1 MVAYRVEVVENNLK
15 SSNLNLSQSQIKA
28 LKNKFYSH
36 FCDIYLEMIKLDYLT
51 NKEIKDRFKVLNP
64 EIANNFFSNGKSV
77 ILMVSHYGGYEW
89 CTTLNNYFE
98 HQVAAIYTPLKDKEL
113 EKLTLKSR
121 KKHGIELISRYNALD
136 KIRNLEKSGKKVYP
150 SPKNLRIIQNKS
162 DQKNF
167 YSKNN
172 LPTSRFKNYSNIQD
186 LKRNFFNDNFEF
198 PFVWKSSRFGYDG
211 KGVKIIKNIEDLD
224 FSYDHQCLIEEK
236 VSIKKE
242 LSVIVSRN
250 IDGKIKCFPVVEM
263 EFNEKSNLVEYVM
276 CPANISKETKEKAI
290 IVASEIAKKFEMV
303 GLLAVELFITN
314 DDEILINEVAPRPH
328 NSGHHTIECCV
339 TSQFDQHIR
348 SILNLPLGE
357 TDILIPGIMVNLV
370 GENMEEGNAVYKNIN
385 DIFDIPGV
393 YIHIYGKKKSRL
405 NRKMGHITIVNKDI
419 NKAIEIGK
427 SIKNKIKV
435 TS

>member
-1 MVAYRVEVVENNLK
+1 M
-15 SSNLNLSQSQIKA
+15 Q
-28 LKNKFYSH
+28 
-36 FCDIYLEMIKLDYLT
+36 
-51 NKEIKDRFKVLNP
+51 
-64 EIANNFFSNGKSV
+64 FFSSDFKLGILGGGQLGKMLLYDAKRYDLHTKVMDSNKDAPCNKIADDFIIGDITDYDDVINFGNSV
-77 ILMVSHYGGYEW
+77 DLITVEIENVN
-89 CTTLNNYFE
+89 TD
-98 HQVAAIYTPLKDKEL
+98 AL
-113 EKLTLKSR
+113 EF
-121 KKHGIELISRYNALD
+121 
-136 KIRNLEKSGKKVYP
+136 LENSGKMVYP

-172 LPTSRFKNYSNIQD
+172 LPTSRFKNYSNIEE
-186 LKRNFFNDNFEF
+186 LKRNFRHDNFEF

-236 VSIKKE
+236 ISIKKE

-250 IDGKIKCFPVVEM
+250 TDGEIKCFPVVEM

-276 CPANISKETKEKAI
+276 CPANISKQTEEKAI
-290 IVASEIAKKFEMV
+290 IIASEIAKKFEMV
-303 GLLAVELFITN
+303 GLLAVELFVTN
-314 DDEILINEVAPRPH
+314 EDEILINEVAPRPH

-357 TDILIPGIMVNLV
+357 TGILIPGIMVNLV
-370 GENMEEGNAVYKNIN
+370 GENMEEGNVNYKNIN

>member
-1 MVAYRVEVVENNLK
+1 M
-15 SSNLNLSQSQIKA
+15 Q
-28 LKNKFYSH
+28 
-36 FCDIYLEMIKLDYLT
+36 
-51 NKEIKDRFKVLNP
+51 
-64 EIANNFFSNGKSV
+64 FFSSDFKLGILGGGQLGKMLLYDAKRYDLHTKVMDSNKDAPCNKIADDFIIGDITDYNDVINFGNSV
-77 ILMVSHYGGYEW
+77 DLITVEIENVN
-89 CTTLNNYFE
+89 TD
-98 HQVAAIYTPLKDKEL
+98 AL
-113 EKLTLKSR
+113 EF
-121 KKHGIELISRYNALD
+121 
-136 KIRNLEKSGKKVYP
+136 LEKSGKKVYP

-162 DQKNF
+162 EQKNF

-172 LPTSRFKNYSNIQD
+172 LPTSRFKNYLNIEE
-186 LKRNFFNDNFEF
+186 LKRNFLNDNFEF

-250 IDGKIKCFPVVEM
+250 TDGEIKCFPVVEM

-276 CPANISKETKEKAI
+276 CPANISKQTEEKAI
-290 IVASEIAKKFEMV
+290 IIASEIAKKFEMV

-314 DDEILINEVAPRPH
+314 EDEILINEVAPRPH

-357 TDILIPGIMVNLV
+357 TGILIPGIMVNLV
-370 GENMEEGNAVYKNIN
+370 GENMEEGNVNYKNIN

>member
-1 MVAYRVEVVENNLK
+1 M
-15 SSNLNLSQSQIKA
+15 Q
-28 LKNKFYSH
+28 
-36 FCDIYLEMIKLDYLT
+36 
-51 NKEIKDRFKVLNP
+51 
-64 EIANNFFSNGKSV
+64 FFSSDFKLGILGGGQLGKMLLYDAKRYDLHTKVMDSNKYAPCNKIADDFIIGDITDYDDVINFGNSV
-77 ILMVSHYGGYEW
+77 DLITVEIENVN
-89 CTTLNNYFE
+89 TD
-98 HQVAAIYTPLKDKEL
+98 AL
-113 EKLTLKSR
+113 EF
-121 KKHGIELISRYNALD
+121 
-136 KIRNLEKSGKKVYP
+136 LEKSGKKVYP

-172 LPTSRFKNYSNIQD
+172 LPTSRFKNYLNIEE
-186 LKRNFFNDNFEF
+186 LKRNFLHDNFEF

-250 IDGKIKCFPVVEM
+250 TDGQIKCFPVVEM

-276 CPANISKETKEKAI
+276 CPANISKQTEEKAI
-290 IVASEIAKKFEMV
+290 IIASEIAKKFEMV

-314 DDEILINEVAPRPH
+314 EDEILINEVAPRPH

-357 TDILIPGIMVNLV
+357 TSILIPGIMVNLV
-370 GENMEEGNAVYKNIN
+370 GENMEEGNVNYKNIN

>member
-1 MVAYRVEVVENNLK
+1 M
-15 SSNLNLSQSQIKA
+15 Q
-28 LKNKFYSH
+28 
-36 FCDIYLEMIKLDYLT
+36 
-51 NKEIKDRFKVLNP
+51 
-64 EIANNFFSNGKSV
+64 FFSSDFKLGILGGGQLGKMLLYDAKRYDLHTKVMDSNKDAPCNKIADDFIIGDITDYDDVINFGNSV
-77 ILMVSHYGGYEW
+77 DLITVEIE
-89 CTTLNNYFE
+89 NVN
-98 HQVAAIYTPLKDKEL
+98 ADAL
-113 EKLTLKSR
+113 EF
-121 KKHGIELISRYNALD
+121 
-136 KIRNLEKSGKKVYP
+136 LEKSGKKVYP

-172 LPTSRFKNYSNIQD
+172 LPTSRFKNYLNIEE
-186 LKRNFFNDNFEF
+186 LKRNFLHDNFEF

-211 KGVKIIKNIEDLD
+211 KGVKIIKNIKDLD

-250 IDGKIKCFPVVEM
+250 TDGEIKCFPVVEM

-276 CPANISKETKEKAI
+276 CPANIPKQTEEKAI
-290 IVASEIAKKFEMV
+290 IIASEIAKKFEMV
-303 GLLAVELFITN
+303 GLLAVELFVTN
-314 DDEILINEVAPRPH
+314 EHEILINEVAPRPH
-328 NSGHHTIECCV
+328 NSGHHTIECCI

-348 SILNLPLGE
+348 SILNLPLGK
-357 TDILIPGIMVNLV
+357 TDILVPGIMVNLV
-370 GENMEEGNAVYKNIN
+370 GENMEEGNVNYKNIN

>member
-1 MVAYRVEVVENNLK
+1 M
-15 SSNLNLSQSQIKA
+15 Q
-28 LKNKFYSH
+28 
-36 FCDIYLEMIKLDYLT
+36 
-51 NKEIKDRFKVLNP
+51 
-64 EIANNFFSNGKSV
+64 FFSSDFKLGILGGGQLGKMLLYDAKRYDLHTKVMDSNKDAPCNKIADDFIIGDITDYDDVINFGNSV
-77 ILMVSHYGGYEW
+77 DLITVEIENVNTDALE
-89 CTTLNNYFE
+89 F
-98 HQVAAIYTPLKDKEL
+98 L
-113 EKLTLKSR
+113 EKL
-121 KKHGIELISRYNALD
+121 
-136 KIRNLEKSGKKVYP
+136 GKKVYP

-172 LPTSRFKNYSNIQD
+172 LPTSRFKNYSNIEE
-186 LKRNFFNDNFEF
+186 LKRNFRHDNFEF

-224 FSYDHQCLIEEK
+224 FSYDRQCLIEEK

-250 IDGKIKCFPVVEM
+250 SDGEIKCFPVVEM

-276 CPANISKETKEKAI
+276 CPANISKQTEEKAI
-290 IVASEIAKKFEMV
+290 MIASEIAKKFEMV
-303 GLLAVELFITN
+303 GLLAVELFVTKK
-314 DDEILINEVAPRPH
+314 DEILINEVAPRPH

-357 TDILIPGIMVNLV
+357 TGILIPGIMVNLV
-370 GENMEEGNAVYKNIN
+370 GENMEEGNVNYKNIN

>member
-1 MVAYRVEVVENNLK
+1 M
-15 SSNLNLSQSQIKA
+15 Q
-28 LKNKFYSH
+28 
-36 FCDIYLEMIKLDYLT
+36 
-51 NKEIKDRFKVLNP
+51 
-64 EIANNFFSNGKSV
+64 FFSSDFKLGILGGGQLGKMLLYDAKRYDLHTKVMDSNKDAPCNKIADDFIIGDITDYDDVINFGNSV
-77 ILMVSHYGGYEW
+77 DLITVEIENVNTDALE
-89 CTTLNNYFE
+89 F
-98 HQVAAIYTPLKDKEL
+98 L
-113 EKLTLKSR
+113 EKL
-121 KKHGIELISRYNALD
+121 
-136 KIRNLEKSGKKVYP
+136 GKKVYP

-172 LPTSRFKNYSNIQD
+172 LPTSRFKNYSNIEE
-186 LKRNFFNDNFEF
+186 LKRNFRHDNFEF

-236 VSIKKE
+236 ISIKKE

-250 IDGKIKCFPVVEM
+250 TDGEIKCFPVVEM

-276 CPANISKETKEKAI
+276 CPANISKQTEEKAI
-290 IVASEIAKKFEMV
+290 IIASEIAKKFEMV
-303 GLLAVELFITN
+303 GLLAVELFVSN
-314 DDEILINEVAPRPH
+314 EDEILINEVAPRPH

-357 TDILIPGIMVNLV
+357 TGILIPGIMVNLV
-370 GENMEEGNAVYKNIN
+370 GENMEEGNVKYKNIN

>member
-1 MVAYRVEVVENNLK
+1 M
-15 SSNLNLSQSQIKA
+15 Q
-28 LKNKFYSH
+28 
-36 FCDIYLEMIKLDYLT
+36 
-51 NKEIKDRFKVLNP
+51 
-64 EIANNFFSNGKSV
+64 FFSSDFKLGILGGGQLGKMLLYDAKRYDLHTKVMDSNKDAPCNKIADDFIIGDITDYDDVINFGNSV
-77 ILMVSHYGGYEW
+77 DLITVEIENVNTDALE
-89 CTTLNNYFE
+89 F
-98 HQVAAIYTPLKDKEL
+98 L
-113 EKLTLKSR
+113 EKL
-121 KKHGIELISRYNALD
+121 
-136 KIRNLEKSGKKVYP
+136 GKKVYP
-150 SPKNLRIIQNKS
+150 SAKNLRIIQNKS

-172 LPTSRFKNYSNIQD
+172 LPTSRFKNYSNIEE
-186 LKRNFFNDNFEF
+186 LKRNFRHDNFEF

-224 FSYDHQCLIEEK
+224 FSYDRQCLIEEK

-250 IDGKIKCFPVVEM
+250 TDGEIKCFPVVEM

-276 CPANISKETKEKAI
+276 CPANISKQTEEKAI
-290 IVASEIAKKFEMV
+290 MIASEIAKKFEMV
-303 GLLAVELFITN
+303 GLLAVELFVSN
-314 DDEILINEVAPRPH
+314 EDEILINEVAPRPH

-357 TDILIPGIMVNLV
+357 TGILIPGIMVNLV
-370 GENMEEGNAVYKNIN
+370 GENMGEGNVNYQNIN

>member
-1 MVAYRVEVVENNLK
+1 MQFFTSDFKLGILGGGQLGKMLLYDAKRYDLHTKVMDSNKDAPCNKIADDFIVGDITDYNDVINFGNSVDLITVEIENVNTD
-15 SSNLNLSQSQIKA
+15 A
-28 LKNKFYSH
+28 LEF
-36 FCDIYLEMIKLDYLT
+36 
-51 NKEIKDRFKVLNP
+51 
-64 EIANNFFSNGKSV
+64 
-77 ILMVSHYGGYEW
+77 
-89 CTTLNNYFE
+89 
-98 HQVAAIYTPLKDKEL
+98 
-113 EKLTLKSR
+113 
-121 KKHGIELISRYNALD
+121 
-136 KIRNLEKSGKKVYP
+136 LEKSGKKVYP

-172 LPTSRFKNYSNIQD
+172 LPTSRFKNYLNVEE
-186 LKRNFFNDNFEF
+186 LKRNFLNDNFEF

-250 IDGKIKCFPVVEM
+250 NDGEIKCFPVVEM

-276 CPANISKETKEKAI
+276 CPANISKQTEEKAI
-290 IVASEIAKKFEMV
+290 IIASEIAKKFEMV
-303 GLLAVELFITN
+303 GLLAVELFVTN
-314 DDEILINEVAPRPH
+314 EDEILINEVAPRPH
-328 NSGHHTIECCV
+328 NSGHHTIECCI

-357 TDILIPGIMVNLV
+357 TGILIPGIMVNLV
-370 GENMEEGNAVYKNIN
+370 GENMEEGNVNYKNIN

-427 SIKNKIKV
+427 SIKSKIKV

>member
-1 MVAYRVEVVENNLK
+1 M
-15 SSNLNLSQSQIKA
+15 Q
-28 LKNKFYSH
+28 
-36 FCDIYLEMIKLDYLT
+36 
-51 NKEIKDRFKVLNP
+51 
-64 EIANNFFSNGKSV
+64 FFSSDFKLGILGGGQLGKMLLYDAKRYDLHTKVMDSNKDAPCNKIADDFIVGDITDYDDVINFGNSV
-77 ILMVSHYGGYEW
+77 DLITVEIENVN
-89 CTTLNNYFE
+89 TD
-98 HQVAAIYTPLKDKEL
+98 AL
-113 EKLTLKSR
+113 EF
-121 KKHGIELISRYNALD
+121 
-136 KIRNLEKSGKKVYP
+136 LEKSGKKVYP

-172 LPTSRFKNYSNIQD
+172 LPTSRFKNYSNIEE
-186 LKRNFFNDNFEF
+186 LKRNFLHDNFEF

-236 VSIKKE
+236 ISIKKE

-250 IDGKIKCFPVVEM
+250 TDGEIKCFPVVEM

-276 CPANISKETKEKAI
+276 CPANISKQTEEKAI
-290 IVASEIAKKFEMV
+290 MIASEIAKKFEMV
-303 GLLAVELFITN
+303 GLLAVELFVTKK
-314 DDEILINEVAPRPH
+314 DEILINEVAPRPH

-357 TDILIPGIMVNLV
+357 TGILIPGIMVNLV
-370 GENMEEGNAVYKNIN
+370 GENMEEGNVNYKNIN

-435 TS
+435 TSWKK

>member
-1 MVAYRVEVVENNLK
+1 M
-15 SSNLNLSQSQIKA
+15 Q
-28 LKNKFYSH
+28 
-36 FCDIYLEMIKLDYLT
+36 
-51 NKEIKDRFKVLNP
+51 
-64 EIANNFFSNGKSV
+64 FFSSDFKLGILGGGQLGKMLLYDAKRYDLHTKVMDSNKDAPCNKIADDFIIGDITDYDDVINFGNSV
-77 ILMVSHYGGYEW
+77 DLITVEIENVNTDALE
-89 CTTLNNYFE
+89 F
-98 HQVAAIYTPLKDKEL
+98 L
-113 EKLTLKSR
+113 EKL
-121 KKHGIELISRYNALD
+121 
-136 KIRNLEKSGKKVYP
+136 GKKVYP
-150 SPKNLRIIQNKS
+150 SAKNLRIIQNKS

-172 LPTSRFKNYSNIQD
+172 LPTSKFKNYSNIEE
-186 LKRNFFNDNFEF
+186 LKRNFRHDNFEF

-236 VSIKKE
+236 ISIKKE

-250 IDGKIKCFPVVEM
+250 TDGEIKCFPVVEM

-276 CPANISKETKEKAI
+276 CPANISKQTEEKAI
-290 IVASEIAKKFEMV
+290 IIASEIAKKFEMV
-303 GLLAVELFITN
+303 GLLAVELFVSN
-314 DDEILINEVAPRPH
+314 EDEILINEVAPRPH

-357 TDILIPGIMVNLV
+357 TGILIPGIMVNLV
-370 GENMEEGNAVYKNIN
+370 GENMEEGNVNYKNIN

>member
-1 MVAYRVEVVENNLK
+1 M
-15 SSNLNLSQSQIKA
+15 Q
-28 LKNKFYSH
+28 
-36 FCDIYLEMIKLDYLT
+36 
-51 NKEIKDRFKVLNP
+51 
-64 EIANNFFSNGKSV
+64 FFSSDFKLGILGGGQLGKMLLYDAKRYDLHTKVMDSNKDAPCNKIADDFIIGDITDYNDVINFGNSV
-77 ILMVSHYGGYEW
+77 DLITVEIENVN
-89 CTTLNNYFE
+89 TD
-98 HQVAAIYTPLKDKEL
+98 AL
-113 EKLTLKSR
+113 EF
-121 KKHGIELISRYNALD
+121 
-136 KIRNLEKSGKKVYP
+136 LEKSGKKVYP

-162 DQKNF
+162 EQKNF

-172 LPTSRFKNYSNIQD
+172 LPTSRFKNYLNIEE
-186 LKRNFFNDNFEF
+186 LKRNFLNDNFEF

-250 IDGKIKCFPVVEM
+250 TDGEIKCFPVVEM

-276 CPANISKETKEKAI
+276 CPANISKQTEEKAI
-290 IVASEIAKKFEMV
+290 IIASEIAKKFEMV

-314 DDEILINEVAPRPH
+314 EDEILINEVAPRPH

-357 TDILIPGIMVNLV
+357 TGILIPGIMVNLV
-370 GENMEEGNAVYKNIN
+370 GENMEEGNVNYKNIN

-405 NRKMGHITIVNKDI
+405 NRKMGHITIVNKDV

-427 SIKNKIKV
+427 SIKSKIKV